1 VGDAGHASAKTHLRL
16 AFAIAAVAA
25 LAAAVRVLPVE
36 RWAEWLIA
44 RVHGAGAWGVAAFAA
59 AYVIAPILLIP
70 GSLLTLGAGF
80 LYGRLWG
87 TLLVSPASVLAA
99 AIAFLLGRTVLRKRV
114 ELRIASDSRLRAID
128 AAVGE
133 KGFRVVLLLRL
144 SPAVPFSLLNYALG
158 ATRVGFWTYVAASF
172 VGMLPGTF
180 LYVSLGAAATSAAQ
194 LRGAR
199 AGLLP
204 LVIGLAA
211 TIAVVV
217 VLTLIARRALRD
229 TLRQPEA
236 VT

>member
-1 VGDAGHASAKTHLRL
+1 MAAKTRIRL
-16 AFAIAAVAA
+16 ALGIAAVAA
-25 LAAAVRVLPVE
+25 LVVGVRMLPVE

-44 RVHGAGAWGVAAFAA
+44 KVHGTGAWGVAAFAA

-80 LYGRLWG
+80 LYGRFWG
-87 TLLVSPASVLAA
+87 TVLVSPASVLAA
-99 AIAFLLGRTVLRKRV
+99 AIAFALGRTALRERV
-114 ELRIASDSRLRAID
+114 DQRIASDPRLRAID

-144 SPAVPFSLLNYALG
+144 SPVVPFSLLNYALG
-158 ATRVGFWTYVAASF
+158 ATRVRFWTYVGAS
-172 VGMLPGTF
+172 VLGMLPGTF

-199 AGLLP
+199 AGLVP
-204 LVIGLAA
+204 LVVGLAA

-217 VLTLIARRALRD
+217 LLTLIARRALRD

-236 VT
+236 AT